1 MVLVF
6 LLFFILGLEC
16 LLGVLLSS
24 RHVLSLLATE
34 SFLAT
39 ARSTTVLSA
48 GRTSA
53 VLSASHTAT
62 VLPTQALNIFIF
74 LAHPGFLQREG
85 ILLHVFG
92 VTYFIKNV

>member
-16 LLGVLLSS
+16 LLRVLLSP
-24 RHVLSLLATE
+24 RHVLPLLATE

-48 GRTSA
+48 GRTTT
-53 VLSASHTAT
+53 VLSAGSPSA